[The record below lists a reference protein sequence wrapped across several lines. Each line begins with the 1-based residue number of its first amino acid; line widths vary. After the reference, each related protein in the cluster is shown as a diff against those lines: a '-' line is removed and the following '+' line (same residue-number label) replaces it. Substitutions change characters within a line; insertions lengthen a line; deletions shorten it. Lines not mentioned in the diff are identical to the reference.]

1 MATGWQGSRKS
12 REHKGTCPRIYLRT
26 PMGRLLLFDISGGE
40 LMLILVVVLMFFGSK
55 GLPGIARTLGRTMRQ
70 VRDASAEVQREIQR
84 GATEVKEG
92 YEEQR
97 RSFIPPTPP
106 QHRRPQTSD
115 PAPTAPEPDPG
126 TKTE

>member
-1 MATGWQGSRKS
+1 
-12 REHKGTCPRIYLRT
+12 
-26 PMGRLLLFDISGGE
+26 MGHLLIFDISGGE

-84 GATEVKEG
+84 GANDVKQG

-97 RSFIPPTPP
+97 RSFIPENPLP
-106 QHRRPQTSD
+106 QSRPQP
-115 PAPTAPEPDPG
+115 PAAPPAEPPAA
-126 TKTE
+126 KP